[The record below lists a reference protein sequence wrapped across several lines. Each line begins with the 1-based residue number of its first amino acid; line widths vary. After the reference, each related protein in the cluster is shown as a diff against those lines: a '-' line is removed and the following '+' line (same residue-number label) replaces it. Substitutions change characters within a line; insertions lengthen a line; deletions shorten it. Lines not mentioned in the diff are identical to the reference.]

1 MMKRNFTAVVI
12 NIHTKLKIETII
24 FDVHSKSKAEEEEA
38 HKQVETASDKRYKRD
53 DSICHN
59 GESWCHTSTFINRI
73 VVARR
78 GCGQGEVPSLVCP
91 KSSRGG
97 FLSHECSYGYQTGV
111 TSAVLP
117 GPAPSEPIVYR
128 QKNKTM
134 EREVIK
140 HIS

>member
-1 MMKRNFTAVVI
+1 MTYTPNQKPRKKR
-12 NIHTKLKIETII
+12 
-24 FDVHSKSKAEEEEA
+24 
-38 HKQVETASDKRYKRD
+38 HKQVETASDNAT
-53 DSICHN
+53 SEMIVFVTT
-59 GESWCHTSTFINRI
+59 ESCRAIHSTFINRT

-97 FLSHECSYGYQTGV
+97 FLSHECSNGYQTGA
-111 TSAVLP
+111 TSAALP
-117 GPAPSEPIVYR
+117 GPAPSGPIVYR
-128 QKNKTM
+128 QKKTM